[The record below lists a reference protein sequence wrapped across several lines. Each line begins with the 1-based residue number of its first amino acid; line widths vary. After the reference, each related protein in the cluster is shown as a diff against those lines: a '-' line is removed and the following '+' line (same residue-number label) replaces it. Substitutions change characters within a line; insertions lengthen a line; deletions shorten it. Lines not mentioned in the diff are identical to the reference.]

1 MSAADEIIADLPLDQ
16 LAQQLGTDENT
27 AEQAVRD
34 ALPALFGGLQ
44 TNVTSDAAGPVSL
57 AQALTQHS
65 NPGFF
70 DGGVD
75 LGQVDTSDGEAI
87 VRHIFANSPEQ
98 AQVLQASSAG
108 GAGGDLLKKLLPIL
122 APIVMA
128 YIAKKLSMGGQQGQS
143 TSTGQAGSAKQG
155 GMGGLGDLLGP
166 ILGGLFGGGGAAGS
180 TGSAG
185 GGFGD
190 ILGQILGGQAPQL
203 PQTEPDDTQASGQ
216 QFPSGGQAQQPQFN
230 PTGADDGRLQMPT
243 VQEDPADEGGQRQQR
258 SDGGIGDILGG
269 LFGR

>member
-1 MSAADEIIADLPLDQ
+1 MSAADEIIADLPMAE
-16 LAQQLGTDENT
+16 LAQQLGTDEAT
-27 AEQAVRD
+27 AEQAVRS

-44 TNVTSDAAGPVSL
+44 TNVATDDAGPQSL

-65 NPGFF
+65 NPQFF
-70 DGGVD
+70 EGGID
-75 LGQVDTSDGEAI
+75 LNQVDTSDGEAI

-128 YIAKKLSMGGQQGQS
+128 YIAKKLNMGGQQGQA
-143 TSTGQAGSAKQG
+143 TSSGQAGSAQQG
-155 GMGGLGDLLGP
+155 GLGGLGDLLGP
-166 ILGGLFGGGGAAGS
+166 ILGGLFGGAGAAGS

-190 ILGQILGGQAPQL
+190 ILGQILGGQTPQAPQV
-203 PQTEPDDTQASGQ
+203 DDGQASGQ

-230 PTGADDGRLQMPT
+230 PTGSDDGRLRMPT
-243 VQEDPADEGGQRQQR
+243 VEEDPADEGNQQQR

>member
-1 MSAADEIIADLPLDQ
+1 MSAADEIIADLPMDQ
-16 LAQQLGTDENT
+16 LAQQLGTDQTT

-44 TNVTSDAAGPVSL
+44 TNVATDDAGPQSL

-65 NPGFF
+65 DPQFF
-70 DGGVD
+70 EGGID
-75 LGQVDTSDGEAI
+75 LNQVDTDDGQAI

-108 GAGGDLLKKLLPIL
+108 GTGGLLQKLLPIL

-128 YIAKKLSMGGQQGQS
+128 YIAKKLNMGASQQSGS
-143 TSTGQAGSAKQG
+143 TASGQAGSASQ
-155 GMGGLGDLLGP
+155 GGLGDLLGP
-166 ILGGLFGGGGAAGS
+166 ILGGMFGGAGAAAGS
-180 TGSAG
+180 SGSAG

-190 ILGQILGGQAPQL
+190 ILGQILGGQAPQA
-203 PQTEPDDTQASGQ
+203 TQSQAEQGTGQ
-216 QFPSGGQAQQPQFN
+216 QFPGGGQAQQPQFN
-230 PTGADDGRLQMPT
+230 PTGPDDGQVRMPT
-243 VQEDPADEGGQRQQR
+243 AEENPADEGDQQQQQR